1 MGWGTGA
8 STGMGPLAGW
18 GHVGGGR
25 GGPLTKEQVR
35 FRNDVH
41 TCICLNFQRRN
52 DSVVPRWLNNS
63 VTVCA
68 TVSCCNSLE
77 TLEIKGGRVIGW
89 IPWGSW
95 VQIEFC
101 CWPARSSRCLK
112 HSPPLALDLVL
123 RHSHVLST
131 TSHVREPLAQ
141 GRNTGRL
148 VEFGQEQVNLL
159 PGCVS
164 DPVSDTPP
172 RASRPADV
180 GTEQVSL
187 ALGVRL

>member
-1 MGWGTGA
+1 M
-8 STGMGPLAGW
+8 
-18 GHVGGGR
+18 
-25 GGPLTKEQVR
+25 TKEQVR

-52 DSVVPRWLNNS
+52 PSVVPRRLNNS

-89 IPWGSW
+89 MPWGSW
-95 VQIEFC
+95 VHIEFC
-101 CWPARSSRCLK
+101 CWPAGSSRCLK

-123 RHSHVLST
+123 RHSPRPSAQRPTFGNCWPKEGTLVGWLNLGRSKST
-131 TSHVREPLAQ
+131 CLEA
-141 GRNTGRL
+141 
-148 VEFGQEQVNLL
+148 
-159 PGCVS
+159 VS
-164 DPVSDTPP
+164 ETVSETPP

-187 ALGVRL
+187 TLGVRL